1 MTSPQASTSSQAPLP
16 PLAASEGVKRKAR
29 LVHRLIIYVFLLSV
43 GLVILATSIQS
54 FVNYRRELS
63 AIENRMNQIQTSFLG
78 SLETSLWNYDS
89 DQLNAQLQGIL
100 KLPDIAY
107 LEVKSDTG
115 NRFIAGSNANVRRYV
130 TREFPLAYGS
140 RSMGTLTVQAS
151 LDGVFQRLWAQS
163 LTVLGSQLM
172 MTFFT
177 SIFLVLL
184 FSRLLTRHLGTMADY
199 ALRLDL
205 DNLDLPLRLNRL
217 RNPGQPAD
225 ELDQVVNAFNT
236 MRQSILS
243 GLTEIRTLNAGLES
257 RVQER
262 TAELVKTNADLMAAK
277 RLAEEA
283 SRAKSAFLANMSHE
297 LRTPMNAILLYS
309 ELLEEEMNE
318 RGMKEAVGDLKK
330 IHGAGKHLL
339 SLIDDILDLSKI
351 EAGRMSVFIEDCHVP
366 QVLAEISATVESLA
380 AKNRNRFS
388 TTIDPAVQII
398 RTDVKMVRQTIF
410 NILSNASKFTQD
422 GTVTLDVRLDGED
435 RGRVRFTITDTGIGM
450 SQAQVDRIF
459 QEFTQAD
466 ESTTRKYGGT
476 GLGLT
481 ICRKYMDLLGGEIR
495 VASQLG
501 AGSTFI
507 VRLPMAPSAD
517 HPPPQGDRMEVTP

>member
-1 MTSPQASTSSQAPLP
+1 MTTAVLSPPDSLLSRYRRP
-16 PLAASEGVKRKAR
+16 RNAR
-29 LVHRLIIYVFLLSV
+29 LVHRLIVYVFLLSV

-54 FVNYRRELS
+54 YVNYRREISTL
-63 AIENRMNQIQTSFLG
+63 ETRMEQIQVSFLG

-89 DQLNAQLQGIL
+89 DQLNAQLEGIL

-115 NRFIAGSNANVRRYV
+115 KRYISGTQTNIKRFMS
-130 TREFPLAYGS
+130 REFPLSYGN
-140 RSMGTLTVQAS
+140 RSMGKLQVVAS
-151 LDGVFQRLWAQS
+151 LDGVFRRLWAQS
-163 LTVLGSQLM
+163 ITILLSQLM

-184 FSRLLTRHLGTMADY
+184 FSRLLTRHLGTMANY

-205 DNLDLPLRLNRL
+205 DNLDTPLTLNRSAI
-217 RNPGQPAD
+217 PGKSPD

-236 MRQSILS
+236 MRLSILS
-243 GLTEIRTLNAGLES
+243 GLNEIRTLNVGLES

-262 TAELVKTNADLMAAK
+262 TAQLVKTNDELLSAK
-277 RLAEEA
+277 QMAEEA
-283 SRAKSAFLANMSHE
+283 SHAKSAFLANMSHE

-309 ELLEEEMNE
+309 ELLEEEMGE
-318 RGMKEAVGDLKK
+318 RGMPEAVGDLKK

-351 EAGRMSVFIEDCHVP
+351 EAGRMTPYIEACQVP
-366 QVLAEISATVESLA
+366 QMLAEISATVESLA
-380 AKNRNRFS
+380 VKNRNRFS
-388 TTIDPAVQII
+388 MSIEPSVQLMQ
-398 RTDVKMVRQTIF
+398 TDIKMLRQTIF
-410 NILSNASKFTQD
+410 NILSNACKFTQD
-422 GTVTLDVRLDGED
+422 GTITLDVRPDARD
-435 RGRVRFTITDTGIGM
+435 SRFVCFTIADTGIGM
-450 SQAQVDRIF
+450 NQEQVGRIF

-466 ESTTRKYGGT
+466 ESTTRRFGGT

-495 VASQLG
+495 VTSSFG
-501 AGSTFI
+501 AGSTFA
-507 VRLPMAPSAD
+507 VRVPILAAAAQREPSRE
-517 HPPPQGDRMEVTP
+517 G